1 MFKLFQIIKLAN
13 YRGWT
18 SKVIDITYPIAD
30 SANLQTVIDNICTEA
45 EEASKQ
51 HNFLILSDRR
61 VGIGRIPVG
70 ALLAAGAVHHHL
82 ISKRLR
88 SRCALIV
95 ESGEVRE
102 VHQVKLD
109 LFESYSISIFYQVYL

>member
-1 MFKLFQIIKLAN
+1 M
-13 YRGWT
+13 
-18 SKVIDITYPIAD
+18 IDITYPLSEA
-30 SANLQTVIDNICTEA
+30 SNLSSVIDSICKEA
-45 EEASKQ
+45 EEASKK

-61 VGIGRIPVG
+61 VGISRIPVG

-82 ISKRLR
+82 IAKRLR

-102 VHQVKLD
+102 VHQICCLLGYGTDAIAPYMV
-109 LFESYSISIFYQVYL
+109 FEIVQMLREEKVTVS